1 MTLNLTFRQA
11 VSGCSR
17 HLTVSVVD
25 DCPRCD
31 GQKVEPGSTK
41 QRCLHCN
48 GTGRVSS
55 VYRTWELLTLR
66 SE

>member
-48 GTGRVSS
+48 GTGRV
-55 VYRTWELLTLR
+55 
-66 SE
+66 